1 MEEKKEW
8 IYSFFGKFYREAWKG
23 AGLLD
28 KRDPEAETAQI
39 LELLNV
45 PPRSHIL
52 DWCGGW
58 GRHAL
63 PLAKRGYRVTLLDF
77 CEEYIQEAKQNAETQ
92 GVKLSTVVADFRNT
106 PPEIQADYAVNLFTA
121 GLGYLGRENDLIA
134 LNSLFKALK
143 PGALFLIDTANL
155 FWIARN
161 FQSKSWSESANG
173 KRRLL
178 ERRSFDF
185 FSSVVVSSVIYQD
198 TELGIE
204 ETNSFALRAYSPA
217 ELKEILELAGFKP
230 LKLYGGLDG
239 SDFGFDSRRLVM
251 VSQKP

>member
-1 MEEKKEW
+1 MKEKKEW
-8 IYSFFGKFYREAWKG
+8 IYSFFGRFYKEAWEG
-23 AGLLD
+23 AGFLD
-28 KRDPEAETAQI
+28 KRDPEAEAAQI
-39 LELLNV
+39 LELLSA
-45 PPRSHIL
+45 PPGSHIL

-58 GRHAL
+58 GRHAI
-63 PLAKRGYRVTLLDF
+63 PLAKMGFRVTILDF
-77 CEEYIQEAKQNAETQ
+77 CAEYLQEAGQKAKELGVQIET
-92 GVKLSTVVADFRNT
+92 VEADFRNT

-134 LNSLFKALK
+134 LNSLSKALK

-155 FWIARN
+155 FWIAKN
-161 FQSKSWSESANG
+161 FQSKSWSESVDG

-185 FSSVVVSSVIYQD
+185 FSGVIVSSVIYQD

-204 ETNSFALRAYSPA
+204 EANSFSLRTYSPV
-217 ELKEILELAGFKP
+217 EFKEILESVGFKP

-239 SDFGFDSRRLVM
+239 SDFSFESKRLVM
-251 VSQKP
+251 VSQRP